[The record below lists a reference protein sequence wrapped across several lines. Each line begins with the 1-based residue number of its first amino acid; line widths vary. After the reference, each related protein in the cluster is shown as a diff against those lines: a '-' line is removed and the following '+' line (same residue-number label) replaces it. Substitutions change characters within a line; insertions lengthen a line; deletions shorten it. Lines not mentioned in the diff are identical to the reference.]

1 MPRINVNFPVVK
13 ALAKRDLRLYF
24 NNPTAY
30 VFITLFIFLSA
41 AAAFWQERFFLNNLA
56 NLDQLNVMFPF
67 LLIFFVPAI
76 TMGVWAEERKQGT
89 DELLLTLPATDL
101 EIVLGK
107 YLSTLG
113 IYTAALV
120 LSLSHL
126 VVLFWLGNPD
136 PGLVAANYLGYW
148 LSGAAFISLGM
159 LASLLSP
166 SATIAFILGAVL
178 CALFVLLGP
187 ILGVVGEGVEGRV
200 FPLTVWKSFDD
211 FAGGVATL
219 SGLVYFLSV
228 TAVMLYF
235 NVVLVS
241 RRHWPKKADGYRM
254 GTHHGV
260 RALALIAAVIA
271 FNILVGRSGI
281 RVDLTAERLHS
292 LSKDTRRLLK
302 EIPSGRPVFIQAYLS
317 KDVPR
322 SYVQTRANLQGLLK
336 EIDAAAGSRVEV
348 LIHDTEPFSKEA
360 LDAREKFGILP
371 VDVPDVEGRV
381 QTAKV
386 FMGIALTCGAQEHVI
401 KFFDRGLPTE
411 YELVRSIRVVA
422 GTERKKVG
430 ILNTG
435 AKLFGGMDFNTFQST
450 PAWPVV
456 EELKNQYEVVQVSAA
471 EKIGED
477 LDALLVALPSTLP
490 QGEMDNLMAYI
501 EAGNP
506 AILLEDP
513 LPVVDPALAPSEEAG
528 AETNPFTRGR
538 GPQPEPKGD
547 ITQFF
552 YRLGV
557 RFNPSQIVWDTYN
570 PHPDLA
576 NLPPEIVFVGR
587 GNQNPN
593 SFSSRFPATAALQE
607 VVFMFP
613 GAIEPTPGNAN
624 VFDELINTGTMC
636 GALPY
641 EEYVQRSFFGTQI
654 VNPRSLRR
662 PTTHAFTLAAHI
674 RGSGGS
680 SGDAGSDAAKG
691 KLNVIVVADLDLVS
705 NQFFEIR
712 RRGIEGFNF
721 DNVTFIL
728 NCIDMLAGDD
738 SFIALRSRRVKH
750 RTLETLEARTREFVE
765 KRATDEQEAQLDAQR
780 ALAKAQGR
788 LDQKVREVRLR
799 TDLDDQTKEIM
810 ARNLQEVESR
820 RFEAEKASIDAE
832 MSAKIQRSKENTE
845 TQIRGIQ
852 GGIKLLAGLAP
863 PVPIFIVGIVVF
875 LRRKKREREGAA
887 AARRLRG

>member
-1 MPRINVNFPVVK
+1 MLSIKVNFAVVK
-13 ALAKRDLRLYF
+13 ALARRDLRLYF
-24 NNPTAY
+24 NNPTGY

-101 EIVLGK
+101 EIALGK
-107 YLSTLG
+107 YASTLG
-113 IYTAALV
+113 IYTAALA

-126 VVLFWLGNPD
+126 IVLFWLGNPD
-136 PGLVAANYLGYW
+136 LGLVLANYVGYW
-148 LSGAAFISLGM
+148 LGGAAFISLGM

-166 SATIAFILGAVL
+166 SATIAFILGAAF

-187 ILGVVGEGVEGRV
+187 ILGVMGKGVEERV
-200 FPLTVWKSFDD
+200 FPLTVWKAFDD
-211 FAGGVATL
+211 FAGGVASL
-219 SGLVYFLSV
+219 SGLVYFVSV
-228 TAVMLYF
+228 TASMLYF

-254 GTHHGV
+254 GTHHWV
-260 RALALIAAVIA
+260 RAAALVAGLIALNV
-271 FNILVGRSGI
+271 LVGRLGA
-281 RVDLTAERLHS
+281 RADLTAERLHS

-302 EIPSGRPVFIQAYLS
+302 EIPGDRPVFIQAYLS

-322 SYVQTRANLQGLLK
+322 SYVQTRANLQGLLN

-348 LIHDTEPFSKEA
+348 LIHDTEAFTREA
-360 LDAREKFGILP
+360 MDARDKFGILP

-386 FMGIALTCGAQEHVI
+386 FMGVALTCGAQEHVI

-422 GTERKKVG
+422 GTERKKIG
-430 ILNTG
+430 ILDTA
-435 AKLFGGMDFNTFQST
+435 AKLFGGMDFNTFQSE

-456 EELKNQYEVVQVSAA
+456 EELKNQYEVVQVSAS
-471 EKIGED
+471 EKIADG
-477 LDALLVALPSTLP
+477 LDVLLVALPSTLP
-490 QGEMDNLMAYI
+490 QEQMDNLMEYI

-513 LPVVDPALAPSEEAG
+513 LPIVDPGLAPSEESG
-528 AETNPFTRGR
+528 ADTNPFMRGR

-547 ITQFF
+547 IAQFLF
-552 YRLGV
+552 KLGV
-557 RFNPSQIVWDTYN
+557 RFVPSQIVWDTYN

-576 NLPPEIVFVGR
+576 NLPPEVVFVGR
-587 GNQNPN
+587 GNQNPK
-593 SFSSRFPATAALQE
+593 SFNPRSPATASLQE

-613 GAIEPTPGNAN
+613 GAIEQTTGSVN
-624 VFDELINTGTMC
+624 VFDELVETGTMC

-654 VNPRSLRR
+654 VNPKALRR

-674 RGSGGS
+674 RRDASASGA
-680 SGDAGSDAAKG
+680 AGGAAG
-691 KLNVIVVADLDLVS
+691 ALNVIFVADLDFVS

-728 NCIDMLAGDD
+728 NCIDLLAGDD

-765 KRATDEQEAQLDAQR
+765 RRAMEEQAAQLDAQR
-780 ALAKAQGR
+780 AMAKAQGR

-799 TDLDDQTKEIM
+799 TDLDEQTKEIM

-820 RFEAEKASIDAE
+820 RFEAEKAAIDAE

-845 TQIRGIQ
+845 AQIRGIQ
-852 GGIKLLAGLAP
+852 GGIKMLAGLAP
-863 PVPIFIVGIVVF
+863 PIPIFIVGIVVF

>member
-1 MPRINVNFPVVK
+1 MPRIKVNFAVVK

-24 NNPTAY
+24 NNPSGY

-41 AAAFWQERFFLNNLA
+41 AAAFWQDRFFLNNLA

-101 EIVLGK
+101 EIALGK
-107 YLSTLG
+107 YASTLG

-126 VVLFWLGNPD
+126 IVLFWLGNPD
-136 PGLVAANYLGYW
+136 LGLVLANYLGYW
-148 LSGAAFISLGM
+148 LAGAAFVSLGM

-166 SATIAFILGAVL
+166 SATIAFILGAVF

-187 ILGVVGEGVEGRV
+187 VFGVLGKGVEDRV
-200 FPLTVWKSFDD
+200 FSLTVWKSFDD
-211 FAGGVATL
+211 FAGGVASL
-219 SGLVYFLSV
+219 SGLVFFVSV
-228 TAVMLYF
+228 TATMLYF

-254 GTHHGV
+254 GSHHAL
-260 RALALIAAVIA
+260 RAVALVVGVIA
-271 FNILVGRSGI
+271 LNVLVGRLGA

-292 LSKDTRRLLK
+292 LSRDTRRLLK
-302 EIPSGRPVFIQAYLS
+302 EIPGDRPVFIQAYLT

-322 SYVQTRANLQGLLK
+322 SYVQTRANLNGLLR

-360 LDAREKFGILP
+360 LDAREKFGIVP
-371 VDVPDVEGRV
+371 VEVPDVEGRV
-381 QTAKV
+381 QNAKV
-386 FMGIALTCGAQEHVI
+386 FMGIAFTCGAQEHVL
-401 KFFDRGLPTE
+401 KFFDRGLPIE

-422 GTERKKVG
+422 GTQRKRIG
-430 ILNTG
+430 ILNTA
-435 AKLFGGMDFNTFQST
+435 AKLFGGMDFNTLQSQ

-477 LDALLVALPSTLP
+477 LDALLVALPSTLS
-490 QGEMDNLMAYI
+490 QEEMDHLFEYI

-506 AILLEDP
+506 TLLLEDP
-513 LPVVDPALAPSEEAG
+513 LPIVDPGLAPSEEAG
-528 AETNPFTRGR
+528 ADTNPFARGR
-538 GPQPEPKGD
+538 GPQPQPKGD
-547 ITQFF
+547 ITRFLSK
-552 YRLGV
+552 LGV
-557 RFNPSQIVWDTYN
+557 RFDPEQIVWDTYN

-576 NLPPEIVFVGR
+576 SLPPEIVFVGR

-593 SFSSRFPATAALQE
+593 SFNARNPATGALQE

-613 GAIEPTPGNAN
+613 GAIEPTPGNLN
-624 VFDELINTGTMC
+624 VFDELVNTGTLC

-654 VNPRSLRR
+654 VNPRALRR
-662 PTTHAFTLAAHI
+662 PTTHAFTLAAHV
-674 RGSGGS
+674 RGSGK
-680 SGDAGSDAAKG
+680 SGDAGSGSAKG
-691 KLNVIVVADLDLVS
+691 NLNVIIVSDLDFVS

-765 KRATDEQEAQLDAQR
+765 KRARDEQEAQLDAQR

-799 TDLDDQTKEIM
+799 QDLDEQTKEIM

-820 RFEAEKASIDAE
+820 RFEAEKATIDGE
-832 MSAKIQRSKENTE
+832 MAAKIQRSKEKTE
-845 TQIRGIQ
+845 TRIREIQ
-852 GGIKLLAGLAP
+852 GGIKMLAGLAP
-863 PVPIFIVGIVVF
+863 PIPIFIVGIVVF